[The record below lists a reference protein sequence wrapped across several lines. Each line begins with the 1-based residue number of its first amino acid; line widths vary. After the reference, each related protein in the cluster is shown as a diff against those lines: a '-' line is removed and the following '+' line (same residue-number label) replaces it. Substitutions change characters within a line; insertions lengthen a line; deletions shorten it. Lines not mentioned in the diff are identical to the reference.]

1 MYQFQQ
7 KQYQNGLP
15 PCILKDLFLS
25 REKGVKHPS
34 KDSRIHEQDHLQNG
48 GFHVTQVYC
57 HQVFQVLRG
66 HLKLQ
71 DQTLKL

>member
-7 KQYQNGLP
+7 RQYQYDLP
-15 PCILKDLFLS
+15 LSILKDPFLS

-34 KDSRIHEQDHLQNG
+34 KDSCVHEQDHLQND